1 MRKLF
6 WLSPF
11 VVIAFLGALPS
22 LAKEP
27 AQPQAGYLAPGQVEL
42 LQLLPPPPEPDTA
55 AQKRDIKAM
64 LEAQRHRTPAEA
76 KRVQADGEVTVF
88 RFVDV
93 LGPNFTKDKLPKL
106 AAFFEHVQDTE
117 TPFYS
122 GVKDHWQ
129 RSRPF
134 VADARV
140 HALPALKEGVYNKG
154 KHAYSFS
161 FPSGHSTFGATYAI
175 LLSQMVPEKRGPLFA
190 RGWQYGQNRVIGGVH
205 FPTDVEAGRIDATVL
220 VYAMMQNPQFQKDFA
235 DAKAE
240 LRGVLG
246 LAP

>member
-1 MRKLF
+1 MRRF
-6 WLSPF
+6 SWLSPF
-11 VVIAFLGALPS
+11 VVIAFLGVLPS

-27 AQPQAGYLAPGQVEL
+27 VQPQAGYLASGQVEL
-42 LQLLPPPPEPDTA
+42 LNLLPPPPAPDSA
-55 AQKRDIKAM
+55 AQKRDIQAM
-64 LEAQRHRTPAEA
+64 LDAQRHRTPAEA

-88 RFVDV
+88 RFDDV
-93 LGPNFTKDKLPKL
+93 LGPNFSKDKLPKL
-106 AAFFEHVQDTE
+106 AAFFEHVQDAE
-117 TPFYS
+117 TPFY
-122 GVKDHWQ
+122 GAVKDYWK
-129 RSRPF
+129 RPRPF

-140 HALPALKEGVYNKG
+140 HALPALKEGVYNKD

-175 LLSQMVPEKRGPLFA
+175 LLSQMVPEKRAELFG

-240 LRGVLG
+240 LRVALG